1 MHNARK
7 EIEIFVCHWT
17 DYFTNSLKLKSVTK
31 RVVFISP
38 NGVDLIFVLQQ
49 NIVRL
54 IGWPRKCKA
63 SGVRLQARPNQGND
77 SRAVVCEKSG
87 GLYITSW
94 YAQLLP
100 LIPDQESQLTFLCR
114 HW

>member
-1 MHNARK
+1 MREK
-7 EIEIFVCHWT
+7 KLKTSSVIWR
-17 DYFTNSLKLKSVTK
+17 DYFTNSLKLKSK
-31 RVVFISP
+31 RVVFDFP

-63 SGVRLQARPNQGND
+63 SGVRLQAGPNQGND

-94 YAQLLP
+94 YAQLL
-100 LIPDQESQLTFLCR
+100 S
-114 HW
+114 